1 MHEAE
6 ACTGILI
13 LYFSATCIQMISSAA
28 LSAGAH
34 YDSKECV
41 VESDARKWQR
51 AAIQPVERAM
61 RQMRADVE
69 NIDML
74 IFLQD
79 VAI

>member
-1 MHEAE
+1 MADPV
-6 ACTGILI
+6 AI
-13 LYFSATCIQMISSAA
+13 FN
-28 LSAGAH
+28 
-34 YDSKECV
+34 DSKECV

-61 RQMRADVE
+61 RQMGTDVE
-69 NIDML
+69 KIDML